1 MSTRG
6 MAAWPKW
13 TIANQPSE
21 LIYKTP
27 VRAVYFLFSPF
38 PWDLKSTNH
47 LIGML
52 DAFLYMYL
60 FYLILKNRK
69 VIWKDPQL
77 KLILVLLL
85 AYIIVYAIGVGN
97 FGTSIRHRS
106 KFIIMIILL
115 AAPYLKVFHFQG
127 KTRK

>member
-1 MSTRG
+1 MLDLLVNNIKVSYLGGFHQTINIKKLLRRTQMSTRG
-6 MAAWPKW
+6 TAAWPKW

-38 PWDLKSTNH
+38 PWNLKSTNH

-77 KLILVLLL
+77 KLI
-85 AYIIVYAIGVGN
+85 
-97 FGTSIRHRS
+97 
-106 KFIIMIILL
+106 
-115 AAPYLKVFHFQG
+115 
-127 KTRK
+127 